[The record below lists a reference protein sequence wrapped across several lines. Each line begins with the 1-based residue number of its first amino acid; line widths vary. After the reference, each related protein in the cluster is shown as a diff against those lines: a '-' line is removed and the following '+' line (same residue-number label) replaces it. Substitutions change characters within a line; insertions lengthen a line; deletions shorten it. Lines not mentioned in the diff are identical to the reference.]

1 MWHYSSRGPGQHFG
15 DPNTSPKPDVTAP
28 TPKNGKV
35 VYGASIR
42 TFPTG
47 WGTSG
52 ACPQAAGLAA
62 LLWSKTPSLT
72 PADLYAAIRDRAVDL
87 GHGPDCQGHGRIDC
101 AASLA
106 LV

>member
-1 MWHYSSRGPGQHFG
+1 
-15 DPNTSPKPDVTAP
+15 
-28 TPKNGKV
+28 
-35 VYGASIR
+35 
-42 TFPTG
+42 
-47 WGTSG
+47 
-52 ACPQAAGLAA
+52 

-72 PADLYAAIRDRAVDL
+72 PADLYAAIRDGAVDL